1 MRIYEQKNILER
13 NINYSNAYG
22 RNLLQ
27 EAIVSCE
34 NTIAVDLVKLL
45 IRCGADAL
53 SKNNAIRSPL
63 DFAKQIK
70 DMEMIN
76 ILTDKK
82 SKFKISK

>member
-1 MRIYEQKNILER
+1 MRIYKQKNILER

-27 EAIVSCE
+27 EATVSCE
-34 NTIAVDLVKLL
+34 NAIAVDLVNKG
-45 IRCGADAL
+45 IDIDHQD
-53 SKNNAIRSPL
+53 KKEMSPL

-82 SKFKISK
+82 SKF

>member
-1 MRIYEQKNILER
+1 MRIYKQKNILER

-22 RNLLQ
+22 KNLLQ

-34 NTIAVDLVKLL
+34 NAIAVDLVNKG
-45 IRCGADAL
+45 IDIDHQD
-53 SKNNAIRSPL
+53 KKEMSPL

-82 SKFKISK
+82 SKF

>member
-1 MRIYEQKNILER
+1 MRIYKQKNILER

-22 RNLLQ
+22 TKLLQ

-34 NTIAVDLVKLL
+34 NAIAVDLVNIGIDIDHQDK
-45 IRCGADAL
+45 
-53 SKNNAIRSPL
+53 KEMSPL

-82 SKFKISK
+82 SKF

>member
-1 MRIYEQKNILER
+1 MRIYEQKIILER

-34 NTIAVDLVKLL
+34 NAIAIDLVNKG
-45 IRCGADAL
+45 IDINHQDI
-53 SKNNAIRSPL
+53 KEMTPL

-82 SKFKISK
+82 SKF

>member
-34 NTIAVDLVKLL
+34 NAIAVDLVKLL
-45 IRCGADAL
+45 VRYGAYAL

-63 DFAKQIK
+63 DFANQFK

-82 SKFKISK
+82 SKF

>member
-22 RNLLQ
+22 RILRQ

-82 SKFKISK
+82 SKF

>member
-1 MRIYEQKNILER
+1 MRIYKQKNILER

-34 NTIAVDLVKLL
+34 NTIAVDLVNKG
-45 IRCGADAL
+45 IDINHQD
-53 SKNNAIRSPL
+53 KKEMTPL
-63 DFAKQIK
+63 DFARQIE
-70 DMEMIN
+70 DTEMIN

-82 SKFKISK
+82 SKF

>member
-1 MRIYEQKNILER
+1 MCPNGYFYKL
-13 NINYSNAYG
+13 YAP
-22 RNLLQ
+22 LQ
-27 EAIVSCE
+27 ANCPQLADNFIEDLY
-34 NTIAVDLVKLL
+34 IADIQRVVV
-45 IRCGADAL
+45 L

-82 SKFKISK
+82 SKF

>member
-34 NTIAVDLVKLL
+34 NAIDIDLVNKG
-45 IRCGADAL
+45 IDIDHQD
-53 SKNNAIRSPL
+53 KMEMTPL
-63 DFAKQIK
+63 DFAKQIE
-70 DMEMIN
+70 DTEMIN

-82 SKFKISK
+82 SKF

>member
-1 MRIYEQKNILER
+1 MRIYERKNILER
-13 NINYSNAYG
+13 NINYSNAYD

-34 NTIAVDLVKLL
+34 NAIAIDLVKKG
-45 IRCGADAL
+45 IDIDHQD
-53 SKNNAIRSPL
+53 KKEMSPL

-82 SKFKISK
+82 SKF

>member
-1 MRIYEQKNILER
+1 MRIYERKNILER

-22 RNLLQ
+22 RNLIQ

-45 IRCGADAL
+45 VRYGADAL

-82 SKFKISK
+82 SKF

>member
-1 MRIYEQKNILER
+1 MRIYKQKNILER

-34 NTIAVDLVKLL
+34 NAIAVDLVNIGIDIDHQDK
-45 IRCGADAL
+45 
-53 SKNNAIRSPL
+53 KEMSPL

-82 SKFKISK
+82 SKFSISK

>member
-1 MRIYEQKNILER
+1 MRIYKQKNILER

-34 NTIAVDLVKLL
+34 NAIAVDLVNKG
-45 IRCGADAL
+45 IDIDHQD
-53 SKNNAIRSPL
+53 KKEMSPL

-70 DMEMIN
+70 DMKMIN

-82 SKFKISK
+82 SKF

>member
-1 MRIYEQKNILER
+1 MRIYKQKNILKR

-34 NTIAVDLVKLL
+34 NTIAVDLVNKG
-45 IRCGADAL
+45 IDIDHQD
-53 SKNNAIRSPL
+53 KKEMTPL

-82 SKFKISK
+82 SKF

>member
-1 MRIYEQKNILER
+1 MRIYKQKNILER

-34 NTIAVDLVKLL
+34 NAIAVDLVNKG
-45 IRCGADAL
+45 IDIDHQD
-53 SKNNAIRSPL
+53 KKEMSPL

-70 DMEMIN
+70 DMEMIH
-76 ILTDKK
+76 
-82 SKFKISK
+82 

>member
-1 MRIYEQKNILER
+1 MRIYEQKNIFER

-27 EAIVSCE
+27 EVIVSCE

-76 ILTDKK
+76 ILTDK
-82 SKFKISK
+82 

>member
-1 MRIYEQKNILER
+1 MRIYKQKNILER
-13 NINYSNAYG
+13 NINYSNAYS

-34 NTIAVDLVKLL
+34 NAIAVDLVNKG
-45 IRCGADAL
+45 IDIDHQD
-53 SKNNAIRSPL
+53 KKEMSPL

-82 SKFKISK
+82 SKF

>member
-1 MRIYEQKNILER
+1 MHMAEIFYKK
-13 NINYSNAYG
+13 
-22 RNLLQ
+22 LLYL
-27 EAIVSCE
+27 VK

-82 SKFKISK
+82 YKF

>member
-34 NTIAVDLVKLL
+34 NTIAVDLVNKG
-45 IRCGADAL
+45 IDINHQD
-53 SKNNAIRSPL
+53 KMEMTPL
-63 DFAKQIK
+63 DFARQIE
-70 DMEMIN
+70 DTEMIN

-82 SKFKISK
+82 SKF

>member
-34 NTIAVDLVKLL
+34 NAIAIDLVNKG
-45 IRCGADAL
+45 IDIDHQD
-53 SKNNAIRSPL
+53 KMEMTPL
-63 DFAKQIK
+63 DFAKQIE
-70 DMEMIN
+70 DTEMIN

-82 SKFKISK
+82 SKF